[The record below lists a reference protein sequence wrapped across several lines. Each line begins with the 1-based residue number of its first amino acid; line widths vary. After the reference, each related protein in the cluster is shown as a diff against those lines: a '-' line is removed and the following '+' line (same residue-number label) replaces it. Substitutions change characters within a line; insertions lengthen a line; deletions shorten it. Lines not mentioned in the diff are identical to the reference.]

1 MSKAGSFQALDDQRF
16 STFHWR
22 AVVTTGLGVFTDFY
36 DNTTIGMVLPMV
48 LASFGIH
55 HVSGLQTG
63 ALAGSALVG
72 MGVGALIFGML
83 GQRGRKTFY
92 GLDMLVMA
100 IAAIAQMFVPGI
112 WWLVAVRFVLG
123 LGIGG
128 DYVLSPT
135 IMSEHANQKDRG
147 KLLALG
153 FAMMSQLGPIVAALL
168 ALLLLKGLHVSHDL
182 TWRIVLG
189 AGAIPALS
197 VLYLRRR
204 MPETAR
210 YLARLADNR
219 EGAANVVKSINGTA
233 ALALPGHD
241 QRPFLAVLR
250 QHAPHFLAAGLL
262 WMLFDLVAYST
273 SLFGPSLI
281 ASRLGL
287 SPVTFV
293 LTLSCLFSLPGA
305 LAASLL
311 VDRIGR
317 RWLMAG
323 GLLIAAVMLLLFAT
337 LHDTV
342 EAIPVL
348 GMVFLGVYGFCLNG
362 PNVVTSFL
370 GAELSPTRV
379 RTVGQSFS
387 VLGGRIGAST
397 AAFLFPVLFVQTGL
411 ETALMILSLLAIT
424 GAALTM
430 TLVPET
436 KQRSLEEISREMEVV
451 PSQA

>member
-1 MSKAGSFQALDDQRF
+1 MPKAGSFQALDDQHF
-16 STFHWR
+16 SGFHWR
-22 AVVTTGLGVFTDFY
+22 AVLTTGLGVFTDFY
-36 DNTTIGMVLPMV
+36 DNTTIGMVLPMI
-48 LASFGIH
+48 LLTFGIKH
-55 HVSGLQTG
+55 ISGLQAG

-153 FAMMSQLGPIVAALL
+153 FATMSQLGPIVAALL
-168 ALLLLKGLHVSHDL
+168 ALLLLRGLHVSHDL

-210 YLARLADNR
+210 YLARLADDR
-219 EGAANVVKSINGTA
+219 EGAAEVVKSINGA
-233 ALALPGHD
+233 AAPALPGHD
-241 QRPFLAVLR
+241 RRPFGAVLR

-281 ASRLGL
+281 AHKLGFG
-287 SPVTFV
+287 PVTFV
-293 LTLSCLFSLPGA
+293 LFLHCLFSLPGA
-305 LAASLL
+305 LAASFL

-317 RWLMAG
+317 RWLQAG
-323 GLLIAAVMLLLFAT
+323 GLFIGAVMLLLFAT
-337 LHDTV
+337 LHNAV
-342 EAIPVL
+342 AALPVL
-348 GMVFLGVYGFCLNG
+348 GLVFLGVYNFALNG

-397 AAFLFPVLFVQTGL
+397 SAFLFPFLFVQTGL
-411 ETALMILSLLAIT
+411 DTALMFLSLLAIA
-424 GAALTM
+424 GAVLTM
-430 TLVPET
+430 ILVPET
-436 KQRSLEEISREMEVV
+436 KQRSLEDISRETEVV
-451 PSQA
+451 GSQA

>member
-1 MSKAGSFQALDDQRF
+1 MSKTGSFQALDDQRF

-22 AVVTTGLGVFTDFY
+22 AVLTTGLGVFTDFY
-36 DNTTIGMVLPMV
+36 DNTTIGMVLPMI
-48 LASFGIH
+48 LATFGIA
-55 HVSGLQTG
+55 HVSGLQAG

-72 MGVGALIFGML
+72 MGVGAIIFGML
-83 GQRGRKTFY
+83 GQRGRKAFY

-135 IMSEHANQKDRG
+135 IMAEHANQKDRG

-153 FAMMSQLGPIVAALL
+153 FATMSQLGPIAAALL
-168 ALLLLKGLHVSHDL
+168 ALLLLTGLHVSHDL

-210 YLARLADNR
+210 YLARLADDR
-219 EGAANVVKSINGTA
+219 EAAAEVVKSVDSTA
-233 ALALPGHD
+233 SLALPGHD
-241 QRPFLAVLR
+241 QRPFSAVLR

-273 SLFGPSLI
+273 QLFGPSLI
-281 ASRLGL
+281 ASKLGL
-287 SPVTFV
+287 GPVTFV
-293 LTLSCLFSLPGA
+293 LILTCLFSLPGA
-305 LAASLL
+305 LVASFL

-317 RWLMAG
+317 KWLQAG
-323 GLLIAAVMLLLFAT
+323 GLFVAAVMLLLFAS
-337 LHDTV
+337 LHNTV
-342 EAIPVL
+342 VAAPVL
-348 GMVFLGVYGFCLNG
+348 GMAFLGVYSFALNG

-370 GAELSPTRV
+370 GAELTPTRV

-397 AAFLFPVLFVQTGL
+397 SAFLFPVLFVQTGL
-411 ETALMILSLLAIT
+411 ETALMLLSLLAVI
-424 GAALTM
+424 GAGLTM
-430 TLVPET
+430 VLIPET
-436 KQRSLEEISREMEVV
+436 KQRSLEDISREMEPV